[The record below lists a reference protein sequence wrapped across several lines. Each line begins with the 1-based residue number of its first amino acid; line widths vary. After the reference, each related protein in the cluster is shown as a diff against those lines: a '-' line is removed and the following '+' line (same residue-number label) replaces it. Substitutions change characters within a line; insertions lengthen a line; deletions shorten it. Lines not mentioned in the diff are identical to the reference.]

1 MPPGEAL
8 PIRLLKSRIPPEN
21 QNPVSPEYN
30 LLQTVAPLPSRTEE
44 KWYVLRVTYSREL
57 QLKEYLD
64 TKGISNFLPMQQM
77 LVLDR
82 NGKRVKRLLPVVHNL
97 LFTHTSRQIID
108 DFKQEL
114 EGRIPVRFYMDRE
127 TSLPLTVPEQ
137 EMRNFIAVA
146 GTQDEQLL
154 YLPPSEVAMKKGD
167 RVRIIG
173 GIFEGVEGEILRL
186 RGDRRLVVRI
196 PGLMAVATAFIH
208 PSLVQRIAT
217 PIE

>member
-1 MPPGEAL
+1 M
-8 PIRLLKSRIPPEN
+8 
-21 QNPVSPEYN
+21 SPEYN
-30 LLQTVAPLPSRTEE
+30 LSSTTVPPLPSRTEE

-64 TKGISNFLPMQQM
+64 AQGIGNFLPMQQM
-77 LVLDR
+77 LVPDR
-82 NGKRVKRLLPVVHNL
+82 SGKRVKRLLPVVHNL
-97 LFTHTSRQIID
+97 VFAYTSRERID
-108 DFKQEL
+108 VFKQEL
-114 EGRIPVRFYMDRE
+114 EGRVPVRFYMDRE
-127 TSLPLTVPEQ
+127 TAQPLTVPER

-154 YLPPSEVAMKKGD
+154 YLPLSEVALKKGD
-167 RVRIIG
+167 RVRITG
-173 GIFEGVEGEILRL
+173 GIFEGAEGELLRL

-217 PIE
+217 PGE

>member
-1 MPPGEAL
+1 M
-8 PIRLLKSRIPPEN
+8 
-21 QNPVSPEYN
+21 SPEYN
-30 LLQTVAPLPSRTEE
+30 LLPTIVPPLPSRTEE

-64 TKGISNFLPMQQM
+64 TKGICNFLPMQQM
-77 LVLDR
+77 IVLDR

-97 LFTHTSRQIID
+97 LFAHTSRQTID
-108 DFKQEL
+108 GFKQEL

-127 TSLPLTVPEQ
+127 TCLPLTVPER

-154 YLPPSEVAMKKGD
+154 YLPLSEVALKKGD
-167 RVRIIG
+167 RVRITG
-173 GIFEGVEGEILRL
+173 GIFEGAEGELLRL

-217 PIE
+217 PGE